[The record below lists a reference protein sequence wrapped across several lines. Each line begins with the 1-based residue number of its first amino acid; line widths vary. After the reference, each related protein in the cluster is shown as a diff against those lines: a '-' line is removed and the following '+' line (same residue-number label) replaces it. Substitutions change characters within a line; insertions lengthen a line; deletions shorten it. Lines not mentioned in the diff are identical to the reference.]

1 MKKTLTLCVNSAED
15 IIQVALTKKGEL
27 YCGVEARS
35 QKKGIV
41 LIPKMIKQCLELVDG
56 SIEFIEKIACVVGPG
71 SFTGLRISLSILSAI
86 SLTKNIPIGGI
97 NYIDLLAYNSFC
109 FLKGTI
115 FIVQYAKID
124 LFYVQGFSGP
134 DPIIPITDLSVIN
147 ASQTRDILNSYKK
160 AQVLGSGVRRY
171 PDLFEDMD
179 ITILD
184 PIYDKPSQDSLARYA
199 EKIEYS
205 TKIPKPLY
213 LRPSDAEENLDM
225 IIKNRGLG

>member
-1 MKKTLTLCVNSAED
+1 MEKTLTLCVNSAED
-15 IIQVALTKKGEL
+15 IIQVALTKNGNL
-27 YCGVEARS
+27 YSAVETKS

-41 LIPKMIKQCLELVDG
+41 LIPKMIQECLELADS
-56 SIEFIEKIACVVGPG
+56 SIESIEKIACVIGPG

-86 SLTKNIPIGGI
+86 SITKNIPIGAI
-97 NYIDLLAYNSFC
+97 NYIDLLAYNSFS

-115 FIVQYAKID
+115 FVVQYAKID

-147 ASQTRDILNSYKK
+147 ASQTRDILNSYEK

-171 PDLFEDMD
+171 PDLFKDMD

-184 PIYDKPSQDSLARYA
+184 PIYDRPSINSLARYA